1 MTHRDTST
9 ASSQQTDSPVGKL
22 TIEEELAICGLNR
35 IKDADLETVYGGLQ
49 KLKQRLLD
57 SSDGD
62 RTKILIQGAVKACRG
77 ALPADDVR
85 TILRPQSAELEP
97 ADLGF
102 EDKYTG
108 VDETPP
114 WESEVEGSELLDA
127 IAHEVRRFF
136 VIGEEQLTAVVLWI
150 VHTHAHDEARVS
162 PYLWFWSPVKGCGK
176 SNLLSLMK
184 ALVHNPLLCTSITA
198 SVLFRTIQAF
208 KPTMLID
215 EIDKFLSNNL
225 ELRGIF
231 QDGHRRGGKVPRNVM
246 GPDGNYTVE
255 FFSTWAPRVI
265 AGLNRLP
272 AEIGDR
278 AIKVTLQMMLSVEE
292 HTVEDLDELELT
304 NQQLPLKRKIIRWVQ
319 DHRENLR
326 RNWKPELPTLPTPR
340 ARDNWRAFA
349 AIADECGGAW
359 PERVRLAC
367 VELSGAEA
375 SQRDDG
381 LDMLRSIKMIF
392 DDQFADRIR
401 SVDLLEKLNEMEDQK
416 WPSYN
421 DGQWKIKPAQVA
433 ELLSPFGIRPDRIWF
448 GPHATRSQFRG
459 YMKEWFQNS
468 WDRYLQAPVA
478 EASPVSPPPETLVSN
493 GSLEMKVTEVTDHSD
508 VSMDELEL
516 FDEQEEREALK
527 NDKTH

>member
-1 MTHRDTST
+1 VTHRDTST
-9 ASSQQTDSPVGKL
+9 ASPQQTDSPVGKL

-35 IKDADLETVYGGLQ
+35 LKDADLETVYGGLQ

-62 RTKILIQGAVKACRG
+62 RIKILIQGAVKACKG
-77 ALPADDVR
+77 VLPAADVR
-85 TILRPQSAELEP
+85 TILVPTSAEEEP
-97 ADLGF
+97 ANDR
-102 EDKYTG
+102 YTG

-127 IAHEVRRFF
+127 IADQVRRFF

-150 VHTHAHDEARVS
+150 VHTHAHDESRVS
-162 PYLWFWSPVKGCGK
+162 PYLWLWSPVKGCGK

-198 SVLFRTIQAF
+198 SALFRSIEAF
-208 KPTMLID
+208 KPCLLID
-215 EIDKFLSNNL
+215 EIDKFLSRN
-225 ELRGIF
+225 EQLRGIF
-231 QDGHRRGGKVPRNVM
+231 QDGHRRGGSVPRSVP
-246 GPDGNYTVE
+246 GPNNEYSVE

-278 AIKVTLQMMLSVEE
+278 SIKVTLQMMLSSEE

-304 NQQLPLKRKIIRWVQ
+304 DQQLPLKRKIIRWVQ

-349 AIADECGGAW
+349 SIADEAGGDW

-367 VELSGAEA
+367 VELSGVEA

-381 LDMLRSIKMIF
+381 VDMLRSIKAIF
-392 DDQFADRIR
+392 DDRFSDRIP
-401 SVDLLEKLNEMEDQK
+401 SQDLLEKLNEMEDQK
-416 WPSYN
+416 WPSFN
-421 DGQWKIKPAQVA
+421 DGQWAIKPAQVS
-433 ELLSPFGIRPDRIWF
+433 ELLSPFGIRPAQIWV
-448 GPHATRSQFRG
+448 GPHATRVQKRG
-459 YMKEWFQNS
+459 YMKEWFEQS
-468 WDRYLQAPVA
+468 WARYLPADVD
-478 EASPVSPPPETLVSN
+478 EASPVSPPPETLVSS
-493 GSLEMKVTEVTDHSD
+493 GSLEMKVTEVTDYPE
-508 VSMDELEL
+508 VSMDEFEL

-527 NDKTH
+527 DDKTH